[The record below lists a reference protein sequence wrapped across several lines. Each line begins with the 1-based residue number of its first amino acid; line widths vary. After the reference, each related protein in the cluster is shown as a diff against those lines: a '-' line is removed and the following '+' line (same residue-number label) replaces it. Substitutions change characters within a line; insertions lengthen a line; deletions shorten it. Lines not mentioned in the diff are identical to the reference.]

1 MQSVSSVPDWA
12 AQRDRRV
19 ALHWFALIG
28 RVKLGF
34 SFVRTTSTGSRQ
46 VLKAQEEF
54 NGEENWILD
63 LLGKGLSRD
72 FPNPQRVGCPDSALL
87 RRIALR
93 KVPLSEADRW
103 LNHFSSCS
111 PCFQEF
117 TQFRK
122 QAVERRRTQ
131 VWLTATAVFI
141 LAVAGWLWVR
151 NRPPLHTSATAV
163 LDLRERSLARGEN
176 PKGANQV
183 DMEIPRT
190 ARRLI
195 VDLPIG
201 SKEGR
206 YDLALLNEAGDEV
219 LRATGTATLEDH
231 VLILRAEIDIRNLS
245 PGIYFIGLRQLGPE
259 WNRYPTRVN

>member
-1 MQSVSSVPDWA
+1 M
-12 AQRDRRV
+12 RE
-19 ALHWFALIG
+19 
-28 RVKLGF
+28 
-34 SFVRTTSTGSRQ
+34 TTSTGSRQ
-46 VLKAQEEF
+46 VLTAQEEF
-54 NGEENWILD
+54 NGEEKRILD

-93 KVPLSEADRW
+93 RVPLSEADRW

-131 VWLTATAVFI
+131 VWLAAAAVFI
-141 LAVAGWLWVR
+141 FSVAGWLWVHS
-151 NRPPLHTSATAV
+151 RPSAQTSATVV

-176 PKGANQV
+176 PTSAKEVAL
-183 DMEIPRT
+183 EIPRT
-190 ARRLI
+190 TRHLI

-201 SKEGR
+201 SKEGS

-219 LRATGTATLEDH
+219 SRATGTATLKDH
-231 VLILRAEIDIRNLS
+231 VVILRADIDIRNLS
-245 PGIYFIGLRQLGPE
+245 PGFYFVGLRQLGPE
-259 WNRYPTRVN
+259 WSRYPTRVN

>member
-1 MQSVSSVPDWA
+1 
-12 AQRDRRV
+12 
-19 ALHWFALIG
+19 
-28 RVKLGF
+28 
-34 SFVRTTSTGSRQ
+34 
-46 VLKAQEEF
+46 LKAQEEF
-54 NGEENWILD
+54 NGEEKRILD
-63 LLGKGLSRD
+63 LLGTGLSRD

-122 QAVERRRTQ
+122 QAVERRRMQ
-131 VWLTATAVFI
+131 VWLAAAAVLIF
-141 LAVAGWLWVR
+141 AVTGWLWVHTR
-151 NRPPLHTSATAV
+151 LAVQTSATVV

-176 PKGANQV
+176 PKGAKEG
-183 DMEIPRT
+183 DLEIPRT
-190 ARRLI
+190 ARHLI

-201 SKEGR
+201 SKEGS

-231 VLILRAEIDIRNLS
+231 VVILRADIDIRNLS
-245 PGIYFIGLRQLGPE
+245 PGFYFVGLRQLGPE
-259 WNRYPTRVN
+259 WSRYPTRVI

>member
-1 MQSVSSVPDWA
+1 
-12 AQRDRRV
+12 
-19 ALHWFALIG
+19 
-28 RVKLGF
+28 
-34 SFVRTTSTGSRQ
+34 
-46 VLKAQEEF
+46 
-54 NGEENWILD
+54 LD

-87 RRIALR
+87 REIAAH
-93 KVPLSEADRW
+93 KVPLSEADHW

-122 QAVERRRTQ
+122 QAAERRRTQ
-131 VWLTATAVFI
+131 VWLVAAAVLVF
-141 LAVAGWLWVR
+141 AVAGWLWVR
-151 NRPPLHTSATAV
+151 NRPSVQTSATVV

-176 PKGANQV
+176 PKGAKEG
-183 DMEIPRT
+183 DLEIPRT
-190 ARRLI
+190 TRHLI
-195 VDLPIG
+195 VELPIG
-201 SKEGR
+201 SKEGS

-231 VLILRAEIDIRNLS
+231 VVILRAEIDLRNLS